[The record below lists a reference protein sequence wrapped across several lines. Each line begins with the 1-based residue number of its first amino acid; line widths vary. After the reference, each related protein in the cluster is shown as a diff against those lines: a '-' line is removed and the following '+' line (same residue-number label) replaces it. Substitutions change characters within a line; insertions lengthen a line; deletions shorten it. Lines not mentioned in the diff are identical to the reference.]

1 MNLINEGNQF
11 SSDTSDN
18 KESINKEEKN
28 KKFITIGKCSHFYLF
43 ILGSS
48 FSKFLTILIMGEKKK
63 NIGLFGFSPI
73 LASYNN
79 VQSMYTYIGYII
91 FGIIIFYFLKGKNN
105 IFTIKK
111 NQNQKRFLIHN
122 INKMSVHTPKTFIQI
137 FFCFGFYIEAINILY
152 SLGFQSFNYW
162 TFETIFTFL
171 LMKKYF
177 VVDIYRHHKCSI
189 IFIFV
194 TSTICLLIA
203 SFLPNSSYGG
213 EQNAYQFIDKDMGSY
228 FYFMIITLFFVFL
241 SFNYSFSRTF
251 SKVVMQFK
259 FLSPYK
265 LIILIGAIGFIISL
279 IDAIILYYINV
290 GANTLQFLSDLN
302 TCEKDYKFYL
312 EIFLIYP
319 IFIFAKFLQIYFEI
333 MTIYYLNPIYTLM
346 INNLTYSSSKLF
358 FFILNGFNDVA
369 NFLLSDF
376 SEIFA
381 IIGYVIYLEIVE
393 LNFCGLSDNI
403 KRNIIS
409 KGENEF
415 NEIKIERYESII
427 SSYDNIDNIV
437 DDEEENDNDNESK
450 TEEMIDKK
458 KK

>member
-1 MNLINEGNQF
+1 MNLVNEGNQCT
-11 SSDTSDN
+11 SENSDN
-18 KESINKEEKN
+18 KESTSEEEKN
-28 KKFITIGKCSHFYLF
+28 KKFITIGKCSRFYLF

-48 FSKFLTILIMGEKKK
+48 FSKFFTILMMGNKNK

-73 LASYNN
+73 LSSYNN
-79 VQSMYTYIGYII
+79 IQSMYTYIGYII
-91 FGIIIFYFLKGKNN
+91 FGLIIFFFSNGKNN
-105 IFTIKK
+105 IFSIKK
-111 NQNQKRFLIHN
+111 NQKWLLIHN
-122 INKMSVHTPKTFIQI
+122 KNKMTVCTPKTFSQV
-137 FFCFGFYIEAINILY
+137 FLVCFCFGFYIEAINILY

-162 TFETIFTFL
+162 TFETLFTFL

-194 TSTICLLIA
+194 TSTTCLLIA
-203 SFLPNSSYGG
+203 SFLPNSSYKG
-213 EQNAYQFIDKDMGSY
+213 EKNSYQYIEEDMGNY
-228 FYFMIITLFFVFL
+228 FYFIIITIFFVFL

-251 SKVVMQFK
+251 SKVVMQSK

-265 LIILIGAIGFIISL
+265 LIILIGITGFIISL

-290 GANTLQFLSDLN
+290 GVNTLQYFSDLN
-302 TCEKDYKFYL
+302 SCEKDYKYYL

-319 IFIFAKFLQIYFEI
+319 IFIFTKFLQIYFEI
-333 MTIYYLNPIYTLM
+333 MTIYYLNPIFTLM
-346 INNLTYSSSKLF
+346 INNITYSSSKLF
-358 FFILNGFNDVA
+358 FFIINGLNDVA
-369 NFLLSDF
+369 NFILADL

-415 NEIKIERYESII
+415 NEIKFERQESII
-427 SSYDNIDNIV
+427 SSLNTYGE
-437 DDEEENDNDNESK
+437 DEEENDNDNESK
-450 TEEMIDKK
+450 PEEMVDKK
-458 KK
+458 KMK